1 MMKAQG
7 WFSLTLECFRYAAL
21 ELQTLLISLN
31 SSEMHFQLPAT
42 CQSSIR
48 LVFNIVTSRGREINT
63 ILFWWPVD
71 EKNSSKILC
80 RDIKTTRFRGYISPS
95 SNSWTF
101 PGSICERLSCIF
113 IYYLLQ
119 DLDIAIIFNP
129 PSSGLPHMVL
139 MYAKFTSSPLCGLT
153 KLTLI
158 ALRQDVMKFSVWSK
172 LMKYK

>member
-63 ILFWWPVD
+63 IPCFDGLWMKRIPQ
-71 EKNSSKILC
+71 
-80 RDIKTTRFRGYISPS
+80 RFCAEMTKQQGL
-95 SNSWTF
+95 
-101 PGSICERLSCIF
+101 EVIF
-113 IYYLLQ
+113 H
-119 DLDIAIIFNP
+119 
-129 PSSGLPHMVL
+129 LPH
-139 MYAKFTSSPLCGLT
+139 KFLDLSWQNL
-153 KLTLI
+153 
-158 ALRQDVMKFSVWSK
+158 
-172 LMKYK
+172 